1 MPTYDERDNAIM
13 ASNVFHQL
21 CDKDREDSRIG
32 KEPKWLDIV
41 KLANEVRAFDNRIDV
56 AYLAEYN
63 LLDEMGFIERD
74 LHNTNVRLNKKGR
87 DNCEGDRYTSFGY
100 SKVAEKNRFRTKRM
114 NEEAALASCFNN
126 KLFAVGE

>member
-87 DNCEGDRYTSFGY
+87 DNCAKGIDIPPSDIQ
-100 SKVAEKNRFRTKRM
+100 
-114 NEEAALASCFNN
+114 
-126 KLFAVGE
+126 KLQKKIDSEPNV